1 MGCSSC
7 REWSGKMKKL
17 SLTPYHLFRFRNNYY
32 AFDVESSA
40 VLKLDASAHDALSL
54 FAAGASSDAIDDHLT
69 TTYGNETAEA
79 VLNELRWLQGNG
91 FLNDPVYTY
100 DSSENETYIQQLAG
114 MSTTKI
120 ELYLAEACNLRCR
133 YCYVADNG
141 ALNNGLMPWEVA
153 RQAVDLVFRR
163 AGRAEQIGITF
174 FGGEPLLNK
183 PVLRE
188 TIRYSQQ
195 LAAERGIQVGY
206 SMTTNATLLDDELID
221 TIKHYNFGLMIS
233 LDGPK
238 EVHDAMRPFADG
250 RGSFDQATRN
260 IRRLM
265 ERRRSVTVRCT
276 LSNRCLDRPA
286 IVRFLEEFGFSR
298 VAMSRCSG
306 RSGRLGRYDI
316 GPEDNAILKAQDDY
330 FIDRLFRQ
338 LDQGERIRF
347 NPWAGAI
354 RNIHDKQN
362 RRMRCGVGRGCTTVG
377 IDGKLYPC
385 HRYVGMEPYVL
396 GHVSTGIDREK
407 YAGYLAGY
415 FTTKAHCEHC
425 WAINICGGY
434 CPWFVSQEDGSF
446 LPPQDW
452 WCDEVRSWLEQ
463 SVWLYD
469 TLRSRYPNYFRQLV
483 GDDGLGEPMLR

>member
-1 MGCSSC
+1 
-7 REWSGKMKKL
+7 MKKL
-17 SLTPYHLFRFRNNYY
+17 NLAPYHLFRFRGNNYV
-32 AFDVESSA
+32 FNVESSA
-40 VLKLDASAHDALSL
+40 VMQLDAPAYDTLTVRLADGSPDAV
-54 FAAGASSDAIDDHLT
+54 AGHLT
-69 TTYGNETAEA
+69 ATYGNETAQA
-79 VLNELRWLQGNG
+79 VLSELRWLEGSG
-91 FLNDPVYTY
+91 FLGDPVYTY
-100 DSSENETYIQQLAG
+100 DSHENSAYVQQLAG
-114 MSTTKI
+114 MATNKI

-133 YCYVADNG
+133 YCYVADNR
-141 ALNNGLMPWEVA
+141 ALNNGLMPWEIA

-163 AGRAEQIGITF
+163 AGCAEQIGITF

-183 PVLRE
+183 PVLHE
-188 TIRYSQQ
+188 TIRYSQK
-195 LAAERGIQVGY
+195 LAAERGIRVGY

-221 TIKHYNFGLMIS
+221 TIKRYDFGLMIS

-260 IRRLM
+260 VKRLM
-265 ERRRSVTVRCT
+265 ERRHSVTVRCT
-276 LSNRCLDRPA
+276 LSNQCLDRPT
-286 IVRFLEEFGFSR
+286 IVQFLEEFGFSR

-306 RSGRLGRYDI
+306 RSRRSDRFDI
-316 GPEDNAILKAQDDY
+316 GPEDSEILKTQDDY
-330 FIDRLFRQ
+330 FIDRLFQQ
-338 LDQGERIRF
+338 LDGGERVRF

-385 HRYVGMEPYVL
+385 HRYVGMKPYVL
-396 GHVSTGIDREK
+396 GHVSTGIDRKK
-407 YAGYLAGY
+407 YEAYLAGY
-415 FTTKAHCEHC
+415 FTTKAHCEAC

-452 WCDEVRSWLEQ
+452 WCDEVRSWFEQ

-469 TLRSRYPNYFRQLV
+469 SLRSRYPGYLRQLV
-483 GDDGLGEPMLR
+483 GDDGLGEPALR